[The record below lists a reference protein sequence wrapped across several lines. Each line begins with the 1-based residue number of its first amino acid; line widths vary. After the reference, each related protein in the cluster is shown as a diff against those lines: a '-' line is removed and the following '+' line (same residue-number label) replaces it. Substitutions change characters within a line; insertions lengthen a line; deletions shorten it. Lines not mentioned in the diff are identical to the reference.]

1 MTVRPAECFSGF
13 KQTSKLFVLGV
24 FCLALITFMMIF
36 KAYARQD
43 SGAKECI
50 PIRMSFIQPWGDEY
64 FPNPR
69 LWRSELLAHQRL
81 GIEEVILQWTMWGSD
96 LQDEIKLPL
105 WLEAAIM
112 GADEA
117 GAKLWFG
124 LRYDPTFMEKLQ
136 KDGQAYLDNRLAET
150 EKLAT
155 AIRAQISYTT
165 HPTEVFA
172 GWYIPDEIDGNLL
185 LDSKLKQLVT
195 GYTKQ
200 TRAILNRILPGP
212 VAISGYTDL
221 KTIPRKLAT
230 QWNKLMAKSSMD
242 ILLLQDGL
250 GAKLMEPYSS
260 RNLQRAISAAF
271 STQDHTVIPVVEI
284 FEIDPRTADFST
296 IPTTLGTMKSRLK
309 NARFS
314 PAQPL
319 ALFSL
324 SSHILKFDNKH
335 SREIKE
341 FLTQNAH
348 VCGAS
353 TLANAEAAE

>member
-1 MTVRPAECFSGF
+1 MTVKPAGFFSAY
-13 KQTSKLFVLGV
+13 KQTFKLFLFGL
-24 FCLALITFMMIF
+24 FCLSLFTFLVIF
-36 KAYARQD
+36 KAHARQD

-64 FPNPR
+64 FPSPR

-81 GIEEVILQWTMWGSD
+81 GVDEVVLQWTLWGSD
-96 LQDEIKLPL
+96 LQNKVELPL

-124 LRYDPTFMEKLQ
+124 LRYDPSFIDKLR
-136 KDGQAYLDNRLAET
+136 KDGQGYLDKRLDET
-150 EKLAT
+150 RKLAK
-155 AIRAQISYTT
+155 AIQRQISYTS

-172 GWYIPDEIDGNLL
+172 GWYIPDELDGNLL
-185 LDSKLKQLVT
+185 LDSKLTQLIT
-195 GYTKQ
+195 NYTKQ
-200 TRAILNRILPGP
+200 TRAILNSILPGP

-221 KTIPRKLAT
+221 KTIPRKLAA
-230 QWNKLMAKSSMD
+230 QWNKLMAKASMD

-260 RNLQRAISAAF
+260 RNLQRAITAAF

-309 NARFS
+309 NARFT
-314 PAQPL
+314 PAQPV

-324 SSHILKFDNKH
+324 SSHILRHDNKH

-341 FLTQNAH
+341 FLSENAH
-348 VCGAS
+348 ICGRN